1 MVKNGFTVKFAAVAL
16 AIAALSGLACKSA
29 AVREPE
35 IPPKPAD
42 ECPERE
48 VLAALELPKPF
59 EISDAPIYASPHV
72 PVESPADQA
81 AYWRAVLDDLRTCNM
96 DDAELR
102 RLVSAVNAALRAA
115 EESIE
120 NP

>member
-1 MVKNGFTVKFAAVAL
+1 MVKNGFTVKI
-16 AIAALSGLACKSA
+16 AIAIFVVALSGLGCKSTGP
-29 AVREPE
+29 REPE

-48 VLAALELPKPF
+48 VLAALKLPKPF
-59 EISDAPIYASPHV
+59 EIPDELVYASPHV
-72 PVESPADQA
+72 PVETAADQA
-81 AYWRAVLDDLRTCNM
+81 AYWRAVLDDLRTCNL

-102 RLVSAVNAALRAA
+102 QLVSAVNAALGAA
-115 EESIE
+115 EETIG